1 MDGQA
6 SLKIYAGEKELE
18 DDKVSIK
25 DIATV
30 DNADISVEIDVVL
43 KVSIEV
49 HGKGKDYSVT
59 IDVQ

>member
-1 MDGQA
+1 M
-6 SLKIYAGEKELE
+6 
-18 DDKVSIK
+18 SIK